1 MHTSS
6 GEGEGLVFW
15 LRGRWELAEVW
26 VVSEHAIQSGL
37 CLVGALLVAK
47 GFPFGRTNMNAVG

>member
-1 MHTSS
+1 M
-6 GEGEGLVFW
+6 FW